1 MRIEQLILENLIHD
15 NEYAGM
21 VSVFLKSEY
30 FRATPEKI
38 IFTQIQEYITEYNK
52 PPEIKTL
59 ESLITNRT
67 DLNES
72 LFGNCKEVL
81 KGLGNSKSNDP
92 EWLLYETEKWAK
104 DAAVYN
110 GIVDS
115 IAILEGKDT
124 NRPKDAIPDMLTDAL
139 GVSLDQSVGHN
150 YIEDAT
156 DRWDFYHKREQKFPF
171 NLEILDKITNG
182 GISPKTLTVFLG
194 GTGVGKTLVKTHLA
208 SEYIKQGFDV
218 LYITMEMA
226 QERIAERID
235 ANLLDI
241 DLDQIQHL
249 PRESFNKKIEKMMNS
264 TRNFG
269 QLMIKGYPTS
279 GAHVG
284 NFRALLRELKIK
296 KRFTPQII
304 ILDYLN
310 ICASSR
316 VKWTSNMNTYVYI
329 KSIAEEIRGFA
340 VESNTPIITSS
351 QLNREGYMSSDPD
364 MSNISE
370 SFGLPATA
378 DLMMAIVAKEDAGSQ
393 QLMFKQLKNRYSD
406 VTYNSKFMISI
417 NKKRMRLE
425 SISQDKQPVLADGGS
440 TTSYAKNTQVSSSD
454 TPFLKQHK
462 DVKIAPLTANR
473 PIKPVLDDWKI

>member
-15 NEYAGM
+15 TNYASLVG
-21 VSVFLKSEY
+21 VFLKIEY
-30 FRATPEKI
+30 FRSGPEKI
-38 IFTQIQEYITEYNK
+38 IFSEIKEHLEEYNK
-52 PPEIKTL
+52 APGVSALSSI
-59 ESLITNRT
+59 ITDRT
-67 DLNES
+67 DLNENT
-72 LFGNCKEVL
+72 FKNCLEVL
-81 KGLGNSKSNDP
+81 NNLGKVKSDDT
-92 EWLLYETEKWAK
+92 EWLINETEKWAK
-104 DAAVYN
+104 DAAIYN

-124 NRPKDAIPDMLTDAL
+124 KKPKDAIPDMLTDAL
-139 GVSLDQSVGHN
+139 AVSLDTSVGHN
-150 YIEDAT
+150 YIDDASE
-156 DRWDFYHKREQKFPF
+156 RWDYYHKREQRYPF
-171 NLEILDKITNG
+171 DIEMLDKITGG

-194 GTGVGKTLVKTHLA
+194 GTGSGKTLVKTHLA
-208 SEYIKQGFDV
+208 SQYIKQGFDV

-241 DLDQIQHL
+241 DLDQIRHL
-249 PRESFNKKIEKMMNS
+249 PRESFNAKIEKVMNS

-269 QLMIKGYPTS
+269 RLIIKEYPTS

-284 NFRALLRELKIK
+284 NFRSLLRELKIK
-296 KRFTPQII
+296 KRFTPQIV

-340 VESNTPIITSS
+340 VECNVPVITSS
-351 QLNREGYMSSDPD
+351 QLNREGYSSSDPD
-364 MSNISE
+364 MTNISE

-378 DLMMAIVAKEDAGSQ
+378 DLMLAIVAKEDNGG

-406 VTYNSKFMISI
+406 PTINAKFMLGM
-417 NKKRMRLE
+417 NKNRMRLE
-425 SISQDKQPVLADGGS
+425 SISQSQQPVLANGGS
-440 TTSYAKNTQVSSSD
+440 DTSFIKRAVASSTDS
-454 TPFLKQHK
+454 PFLKQHK
-462 DVKIAPLTANR
+462 DVKIAPKVTTSSM
-473 PIKPVLDDWKI
+473 DDWKI

>member
-1 MRIEQLILENLIHD
+1 MRIEQLILENLIYD
-15 NEYAGM
+15 SQYASLVG
-21 VSVFLKSEY
+21 VFLKPEY
-30 FRATPEKI
+30 FRAPPEKI
-38 IFTQIQEYITEYNK
+38 VFREIQNHIKEYNK
-52 PPEIKTL
+52 SPSVS
-59 ESLITNRT
+59 SLANIISERD
-67 DLNES
+67 DLNEN
-72 LFGNCKEVL
+72 LFKNCLEIL
-81 KGLGNSKSNDP
+81 KAYKKKSDDT
-92 EWLLYETEKWAK
+92 EWLIHETEKWAK

-124 NRPKDAIPDMLTDAL
+124 KKPKDAIPDMLTDAL
-139 GVSLDQSVGHN
+139 AVSLDTSVGHN
-150 YIEDAT
+150 YIDDASE
-156 DRWDFYHKREQKFPF
+156 RWDYYHKREQRYPF
-171 NLEILDKITNG
+171 GIEMLDKITGG

-194 GTGVGKTLVKTHLA
+194 GTGSGKTLVKTHLA
-208 SEYIKQGFDV
+208 SQYIKQGFDV

-226 QERIAERID
+226 QERIAERVD

-241 DLDQIQHL
+241 DLDQIRLL
-249 PRESFNKKIEKMMNS
+249 PRDSFNAKIEKMMNS

-269 QLMIKGYPTS
+269 RLVIKEYPTS

-284 NFRALLRELKIK
+284 NFRGLLRELKIK
-296 KRFTPQII
+296 KRFTPQIV

-310 ICASSR
+310 ICASNR

-340 VESNTPIITSS
+340 VECNVPVITSS

-378 DLMMAIVAKEDAGSQ
+378 DLMLAIVAKEDNGG

-406 VTYNSKFMISI
+406 PTINSKFMLGM
-417 NKKRMRLE
+417 NKNRMRLE
-425 SISQDKQPVLADGGS
+425 SISQSQQPVLANGGG
-440 TTSYAKNTQVSSSD
+440 D
-454 TPFLKQHK
+454 TKKTPDSPFLKQHK
-462 DVKIAPLTANR
+462 DVKTATS
-473 PIKPVLDDWKI
+473 DWKI

>member
-1 MRIEQLILENLIHD
+1 MRIEQLILENLIYD
-15 NEYAGM
+15 SQYASLVG
-21 VSVFLKSEY
+21 VFLKPEY
-30 FRATPEKI
+30 FRAHPEKI
-38 IFTQIQEYITEYNK
+38 VFREIQNHIKEYNK
-52 PPEIKTL
+52 SPSVS
-59 ESLITNRT
+59 SLANIISERD
-67 DLNES
+67 DLNEN
-72 LFGNCKEVL
+72 LFKNCLEIL
-81 KGLGNSKSNDP
+81 KAYKKKSDDT
-92 EWLLYETEKWAK
+92 EWLIHETEKWAK

-124 NRPKDAIPDMLTDAL
+124 KKPKDAIPDMLTDAL
-139 GVSLDQSVGHN
+139 AVSLDTSVGHN
-150 YIEDAT
+150 YIDDASE
-156 DRWDFYHKREQKFPF
+156 RWDYYHKREQRYPF
-171 NLEILDKITNG
+171 GIEMLDKITGG

-194 GTGVGKTLVKTHLA
+194 GTGSGKTLVKTHLA
-208 SEYIKQGFDV
+208 SQYIKQGFDV

-226 QERIAERID
+226 QERIAERVD

-241 DLDQIQHL
+241 DLDQIRLL
-249 PRESFNKKIEKMMNS
+249 PRDSFNAKIEKMMNS

-269 QLMIKGYPTS
+269 RLVIKEYPTS

-284 NFRALLRELKIK
+284 NFRGLLRELKIK
-296 KRFTPQII
+296 KRFTPQIV

-310 ICASSR
+310 ICASNR

-340 VESNTPIITSS
+340 VECNVPVITSS

-378 DLMMAIVAKEDAGSQ
+378 DLMLAIVAKEDNGG

-406 VTYNSKFMISI
+406 PTINSKFMLGM
-417 NKKRMRLE
+417 NKNRMRLE
-425 SISQDKQPVLADGGS
+425 SISQSQQPVLANGGG
-440 TTSYAKNTQVSSSD
+440 D
-454 TPFLKQHK
+454 TKKTPDSPFLKQHK
-462 DVKIAPLTANR
+462 DVKTATS
-473 PIKPVLDDWKI
+473 DWKI

>member
-1 MRIEQLILENLIHD
+1 MRIEQLILENLIYD
-15 NEYAGM
+15 SQYASLVG
-21 VSVFLKSEY
+21 VFLKPEY
-30 FRATPEKI
+30 FRAHPEKI
-38 IFTQIQEYITEYNK
+38 VFGEIQDHIKEYNK
-52 PPEIKTL
+52 APGVSALANIISDRE
-59 ESLITNRT
+59 
-67 DLNES
+67 DLNEN
-72 LFGNCKEVL
+72 LFKSCTEVL
-81 KGLGNSKSNDP
+81 KNLGNTKTDDT
-92 EWLLYETEKWAK
+92 EWLIHETEKWAK

-124 NRPKDAIPDMLTDAL
+124 KKPKDAIPDMLTDAL
-139 GVSLDQSVGHN
+139 AVSLDTSVGHN
-150 YIEDAT
+150 YIDDAPE
-156 DRWDFYHKREQKFPF
+156 RWDYYHKREQRYPF
-171 NLEILDKITNG
+171 GIEMLDKITGG

-194 GTGVGKTLVKTHLA
+194 GTGSGKTLVKTHLA
-208 SEYIKQGFDV
+208 SQYIKQGFDV

-226 QERIAERID
+226 QERIAERVD

-241 DLDQIQHL
+241 DLDQIRLL
-249 PRESFNKKIEKMMNS
+249 PRDSFNAKIEKMMNS

-269 QLMIKGYPTS
+269 RLVIKEYPTS

-284 NFRALLRELKIK
+284 NFRGLLRELKIK
-296 KRFTPQII
+296 KRFTPQIV

-310 ICASSR
+310 ICASNR

-340 VESNTPIITSS
+340 VECNVPVITSS

-378 DLMMAIVAKEDAGSQ
+378 DLMLAIVAKEDNGG

-406 VTYNSKFMISI
+406 PTINSKFMLGM
-417 NKKRMRLE
+417 NKNRMRLE
-425 SISQDKQPVLADGGS
+425 SISQSQQPVLANGGG
-440 TTSYAKNTQVSSSD
+440 D
-454 TPFLKQHK
+454 TKKTPDSPFLKQHK
-462 DVKIAPLTANR
+462 DVKTATS
-473 PIKPVLDDWKI
+473 DWKI

>member
-1 MRIEQLILENLIHD
+1 MRIEQLILENLIYD
-15 NEYAGM
+15 SQYASLVG
-21 VSVFLKSEY
+21 VFLKPEY
-30 FRATPEKI
+30 FRAPPEKI
-38 IFTQIQEYITEYNK
+38 VFREIQNHIKEYNK
-52 PPEIKTL
+52 SPSVS
-59 ESLITNRT
+59 SLANIISERD
-67 DLNES
+67 DLNEN
-72 LFGNCKEVL
+72 LFKNCLEIL
-81 KGLGNSKSNDP
+81 KAYKKKSDDT
-92 EWLLYETEKWAK
+92 EWLIHETEKWAK

-124 NRPKDAIPDMLTDAL
+124 KKPKDAIPDMLTDAL
-139 GVSLDQSVGHN
+139 AVSLDTSVGHN
-150 YIEDAT
+150 YIDDAPE
-156 DRWDFYHKREQKFPF
+156 RWDYYHKREQRYPF
-171 NLEILDKITNG
+171 GIEMLDKITGG

-194 GTGVGKTLVKTHLA
+194 GTGSGKTLVKTHLA
-208 SEYIKQGFDV
+208 SQYIKQGFDV

-226 QERIAERID
+226 QERIAERVD

-241 DLDQIQHL
+241 DLDQIRLL
-249 PRESFNKKIEKMMNS
+249 PRDSFNAKIEKMMNS

-269 QLMIKGYPTS
+269 RLVIKEYPTS

-284 NFRALLRELKIK
+284 NFRGLLRELKIK
-296 KRFTPQII
+296 KRFTPQIV

-310 ICASSR
+310 ICASNR

-340 VESNTPIITSS
+340 VECNVPVITSS

-378 DLMMAIVAKEDAGSQ
+378 DLMLAIVAKEDNGG

-406 VTYNSKFMISI
+406 PTINSKFMLGM
-417 NKKRMRLE
+417 NKNRMRLE
-425 SISQDKQPVLADGGS
+425 SISQSQQPVLANGGG
-440 TTSYAKNTQVSSSD
+440 D
-454 TPFLKQHK
+454 TKKTPDSPFLKQHK
-462 DVKIAPLTANR
+462 DVKTATS
-473 PIKPVLDDWKI
+473 DWKI